1 MSIIDILNKK
11 IVVIDGAMGT
21 MIQRRKLSEQ
31 DFRGDRFAS
40 HPHSLKGNNDLL
52 SLTQPN
58 VIQQI
63 HEEYLAAG
71 ADIIETNTFNATPIS
86 QADYHTE
93 NIAYE
98 MNFAAAQIA
107 RKAADDFTLKTPHQ
121 PRFVAG
127 AIGPTNKTCSMSPK
141 VEDPGYRAVSFDEMV
156 KAYGTQINGL
166 LDGGVDLILIET
178 IFDTLNA
185 KAAIYA
191 VEEIF
196 SIKTKRVPL
205 MISGT
210 LIDASRRTLS
220 GQTIEAFLSSV
231 SHADLL
237 SIGLNCS
244 LGARDMLPI
253 IQSIASSTHLYVS
266 AYPNA
271 GYPNQFGEYD
281 QKPEDMAAQLRE
293 FLERGIVNI
302 IGGCCGTTP
311 EHIRAFARAAENIKP
326 RKLPPKKSATVVSG
340 LDILVID
347 REKNF
352 INVGER
358 TNVMGSKKFS
368 RLIQEDKYEEALSV
382 ARDQVENGA
391 QILDVCMD
399 EAMIDAENA
408 MTKFLNFL
416 ASDPAISK
424 VPIMIDSSKWS
435 VIEAGLKCTQGKSI
449 VNSISLK
456 EGEEIFKQRA
466 GMILR
471 FGAAI
476 IVMAFDEQGQAAT
489 FERKIEICSR
499 AYRILTKEIGF
510 KPEDIIFD
518 PNILAIGTGIEEH
531 NNYALDY
538 IRAVEWIKTNLPYV
552 KVSGGVSNLS
562 FAFRGNDA
570 VREAIHSVFL
580 YHAFKAGMDMGI
592 VNPAQL
598 VLFDEI
604 KPDLLER
611 VEDVVLNRRPD
622 ATERLIEFAQT
633 IGPSQTKKQNTDEWR
648 LAGVGERL
656 SYALVHGITE
666 FIDKDIE
673 EARNFYNK
681 SINIIEGPLMNGMNT
696 VGDLFATGKMFLP
709 QVVKTARVMKKAVAI
724 LTPYINQESVDG
736 KVKQSAGKILLA
748 TVKGDVHDIGK
759 NIVGVVLGCNNY
771 EIIDMGVMVPTEKI
785 LHTARSENVDIIGLS
800 GLITPSLDEMV
811 SVAAEMQRQ
820 NFTIPLLIGGAT
832 TSEIHTAVKIAPAY
846 NQPVIHVKD
855 ASKSVPVVSRLL
867 SKDGKESFI
876 DQIANDYER
885 IRQVHLSRGTSGN
898 FVTLEEARRNKF
910 AIDLKNANITKPNF
924 IGVKIFSDYDLES
937 ISKYIDWTFFF
948 HAWKLNGKYPQI
960 FDDPVKGFEAKKL
973 FTDGQSLLKQ
983 IINKKMLTA
992 KAVAGIF
999 PANSIGDDIELY
1011 KENGKEP
1018 LATLHFLRSQ
1028 QKKKPGEPNL
1038 CNTDFVAPKGSGITD
1053 YIGGFA
1059 VTAGLNI
1066 EKWIAEF
1073 ENNHDDYNSI
1083 MLKILADRLA
1093 EAFAELLHEKIRKEL
1108 WGYSSEEN
1116 LSLPSMLKEEYR
1128 GIRPAIGYPSVPDH
1142 SEKKI
1147 LFDLLN
1153 TAENTSITLTENY
1166 AMSPAASVCGLYF
1179 AHPQARYFA
1188 LQKILPDQVEDYAKR
1203 KRMSVSEAEA
1213 WLSTIILNKP

>member
-1 MSIIDILNKK
+1 
-11 IVVIDGAMGT
+11 MGT
-21 MIQRRKLSEQ
+21 MIQRRKLSEENY
-31 DFRGDRFAS
+31 RGS
-40 HPHSLKGNNDLL
+40 ILSNHPHPLKGNNDLL
-52 SLTQPN
+52 SLTMPD
-58 VIQQI
+58 VIIDI
-63 HEEYLAAG
+63 HKQYLAAG

-93 NIAYE
+93 SIAYE
-98 MNFAAAQIA
+98 INFAAAKIA
-107 RKAADDFTLKTPHQ
+107 RQAADNFTVKTPHQ

-141 VEDPGYRAVSFDEMV
+141 VEDPGYRAVTFDDLAN
-156 KAYGTQINGL
+156 AYAVQVNGL
-166 LDGGVDLILIET
+166 LDGGADILLIET

-185 KAAIYA
+185 KAALYA
-191 VEEIF
+191 IEEIF
-196 SIKTKRVPL
+196 TLRLKRVPV
-205 MISGT
+205 MVSATIV
-210 LIDASRRTLS
+210 DASKRTLS
-220 GQTIEAFLSSV
+220 GQTIEAFLTSV
-231 SHADLL
+231 SHANLL

-244 LGARDMLPI
+244 LGASDMLPI
-253 IQSIASSTHLYVS
+253 IRTLASSTNLYVS

-271 GYPNQFGEYD
+271 GYPNQFGEYE
-281 QKPEDMAAQLRE
+281 QNATDMADQLRD
-293 FLERGIVNI
+293 FLSLGIVNI

-311 EHIRAFARAAENIKP
+311 DHIRAFSEIAKNIPP
-326 RKLPPKKSATVVSG
+326 RKPPALNPVTRVSG
-340 LDILVID
+340 LDSISIE
-347 REKNF
+347 RKKNF
-352 INVGER
+352 INIGER
-358 TNVMGSKKFS
+358 TNVMGSKKFA
-368 RLIQEDKYEEALSV
+368 RLIKEDKFEEALSV

-399 EAMIDAENA
+399 EAMIDAEQT
-408 MTKFLNFL
+408 MTNFLNFI
-416 ASDPAISK
+416 ASDPAVAK
-424 VPIMIDSSKWS
+424 VPVMIDSSKWT

-456 EGEEIFKQRA
+456 EGEDKFKHRA
-466 GMILR
+466 RLIR
-471 FGAAI
+471 RYGAAI

-592 VNPAQL
+592 VNPSQL
-598 VLFDEI
+598 VLYDEI

-611 VEDVVLNRRPD
+611 VENVVLNRRPD
-622 ATERLIEFAQT
+622 ATERLIEFAQS

-648 LAGVGERL
+648 LAGIGERL

-666 FIDKDIE
+666 FIDKDVE
-673 EARNFYNK
+673 EARKFYNK
-681 SINIIEGPLMNGMNT
+681 SIDIIEGPLMNGMNT

-724 LTPYINQESVDG
+724 LTPYINQESVG
-736 KVKQSAGKILLA
+736 GTVKRSAGKILLA

-759 NIVGVVLGCNNY
+759 NIVGVVLSCNNY
-771 EIIDMGVMVPTEKI
+771 EIIDLGVMVPTEKI
-785 LHTARSENVDIIGLS
+785 LHAARSENVDIIGLS

-811 SVAAEMQRQ
+811 SVATEMQRQ

-846 NQPVIHVKD
+846 NHPVIHVKD

-867 SKDGKESFI
+867 SKEGKETFI
-876 DQIANDYER
+876 KKISSDYER
-885 IRQVHLSRGTSGN
+885 VREVHLSRGTSGN
-898 FVTLEEARRNKF
+898 FVTLEEARKNKL
-910 AIDLKNANITKPNF
+910 AIDWNKTKIVKPNF
-924 IGVKIFSDYDLES
+924 IGIKIFSDFNLET

-973 FTDGQSLLKQ
+973 FADGQSLLKQ

-992 KAVAGIF
+992 KAVIGIF

-1011 KENGKEP
+1011 KENGKD
-1018 LATLHFLRSQ
+1018 LIATLHFLRSQ
-1028 QKKKPGEPNL
+1028 QKKKPGESNL
-1038 CNTDFVAPKGSGITD
+1038 CNTDFIAPKETGIND
-1053 YIGGFA
+1053 YVGGFA
-1059 VTAGLNI
+1059 ATAGLGI
-1066 EKWIAEF
+1066 GKWIAEF
-1073 ENNHDDYNSI
+1073 EKNHDDYNSI

-1093 EAFAELLHEKIRKEL
+1093 EAFAELLHEKVRKEL
-1108 WGYSSEEN
+1108 WGYASEEN
-1116 LSLPSMLKEEYR
+1116 LDLPAILKEEYR

-1153 TAENTSITLTENY
+1153 TSENTSITLTENY

-1188 LQKILPDQVEDYAKR
+1188 LQKILTDQVEGYANR
-1203 KRMSVSEAEA
+1203 KGIPVSEAET